1 MHEGSCAWFIFFFFQ
16 AEDGIRDLI
25 VTGVQTCALP
35 ICSVA
40 RSRAGVDLPDRE
52 RATEPR
58 TDLGREEGAEALD
71 LRLAGGRLGDD
82 AGAQGHAELAQH
94 GLSAAASRAAR
105 AAARATWSACPR
117 GGG

>member
-1 MHEGSCAWFIFFFFQ
+1 A
-16 AEDGIRDLI
+16 
-25 VTGVQTCALP
+25 
-35 ICSVA
+35 VA
-40 RSRAGVDLPDRE
+40 RAGVDLPDRE

-117 GGG
+117 GCGRRSAASRPAARPRPGRAPCSAPSCR